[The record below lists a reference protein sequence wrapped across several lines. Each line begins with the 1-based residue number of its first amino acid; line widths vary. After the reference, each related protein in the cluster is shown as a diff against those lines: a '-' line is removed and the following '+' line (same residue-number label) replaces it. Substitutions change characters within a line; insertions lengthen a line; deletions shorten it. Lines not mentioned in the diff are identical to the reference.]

1 MAFDGITVSA
11 VVHEMNARLVGGR
24 LFKIA
29 QPEPD
34 ELFITVK
41 NNKSQYKLMISANA
55 SLPLVYFT
63 GESKPSPLTAPVF
76 CMLLRKHINN
86 GRIISVTQPSLER
99 IIDMEIEHLDE
110 MGDLCRKHLI
120 IELMG
125 KYSNIIFCDEN
136 KKIIDSIKHI
146 PAHISSVREVLPGR
160 DYFIPDAMHKISIF
174 DLTEEYFLETICTK
188 NVSCAKALYTG
199 ITGFSPLISE
209 EICYRSSIDSS
220 VPICELSVTEKT
232 HLFNM
237 LSLIIDDIKTNA
249 YTYTIYYR
257 NNEPV
262 DFSVVPLSM
271 CGNDKA
277 VTFSDVSSLL
287 EKYYAE
293 KNMVSRM
300 RQRSA
305 DLRQIVQ
312 TALSKDYKKYN
323 LQFKQLKDTEKR
335 EKYKIYGELI
345 TAYGYQLEEG
355 SDKLVC
361 ENYYDNNNEI
371 TIPLDKDK
379 SPIDNA
385 KAYFE
390 KYNKLKRTFE
400 ALTTITSQTLDEI
413 THLESIQTALDL
425 ATTEDDLKEIKEELV
440 QYNFIKRKSS
450 DKKSRFKSVPL
461 HFRSCEGHDIYV
473 GKNNFQNEELT
484 FHVAAGNDLWFHAKG
499 IPGSHVI
506 LKTNGDEITDA
517 EYEEAGRL
525 AAHFSKANH
534 QKASSG
540 DSMSS
545 KIEIDYIEKKHVKK
559 ANGGAPGFVIYH
571 TNYSMLI
578 DTNIDD
584 IEELK

>member
-11 VVHEMNARLVGGR
+11 VVNELSSALVGGR

-41 NNKSQYKLMISANA
+41 NNKSQYKLMISANP

-63 GESKPSPLTAPVF
+63 NTGKQAPLTAPVF

-86 GRIISVTQPSLER
+86 GRIISITQPSLER
-99 IIDMEIEHLDE
+99 IIDMEIEHLNE
-110 MGDLCRKHLI
+110 MGDLCRKHLV

-160 DYFIPDAMHKISIF
+160 DYFIPDALNKISIY
-174 DLTEEYFLETICTK
+174 DITEEYFLNNICIK
-188 NVSCAKALYTG
+188 NLPCSKALYTG

-220 VPICELSVTEKT
+220 IPVCELSDAEKV
-232 HLFNM
+232 HLYNM
-237 LSLIIDDIKTNA
+237 ISLIIDDIKNHI
-249 YTYTIYYR
+249 YSYTIYYK
-257 NNEPV
+257 NNEPT
-262 DFSVVPLSM
+262 DFSVIPLSM
-271 CGNDKA
+271 CANDKS
-277 VTFSDVSSLL
+277 VTFENVSSLL
-287 EKYYAE
+287 EKYYSE

-323 LQFKQLKDTEKR
+323 LQLKQLNDTSKR

-345 TAYGYQLEEG
+345 TAYGYQLEDG
-355 SDKLVC
+355 SDKLIC

-371 TIPLDKDK
+371 TIPLDKEK

-385 KAYFE
+385 KTYFE

-400 ALTTITSQTLDEI
+400 ALTTITKETENEI
-413 THLESIQTALDL
+413 NHLESVKTSLDL

-461 HFRSCEGHDIYV
+461 HFKSSGGHDIYV

-484 FHVAAGNDLWFHAKG
+484 FHVATGNDMWFHAKG
-499 IPGSHVI
+499 LPGSHVI
-506 LKTNGDEITDA
+506 VKTNGDELTDA

-534 QKASSG
+534 QKTSSEG
-540 DSMSS
+540 MAA
-545 KIEIDYIEKKHVKK
+545 KIEVDYIEKKHVKK

-578 DTNIDD
+578 DGNIEG
-584 IEELK
+584 IEEVK